1 MALDVTAR
9 YGSEHDFLVTF
20 NPDRQ
25 VDYTKDLTRVFKG
38 SAPSLLVVSEAYG
51 EEIALTWLEVQI
63 YNLSEFAGC
72 RNKITI
78 PQVEETV
85 KLIQQKYG
93 YLNVVEIMLFCQKFK
108 ACEYGNFYG
117 SVDPMLILGA
127 LKDFVVERNRR
138 LAEYEREE
146 IEQKKS
152 REETKL
158 NELKDL
164 FRKRYPSAFKND
176 EELGFSDFNW
186 GCLYELTQEEWDK
199 VVPWLLA
206 KNLPKGQA
214 RYEYFRNVVEEVV
227 RKRKI

>member
-1 MALDVTAR
+1 MALEVISR

-25 VDYTKDLTRVFKG
+25 VEYTTDLRRVYKG
-38 SAPSLLVVSEAYG
+38 SAPTLNVVREAYG
-51 EEIALTWLEVQI
+51 EDITLSWLEVQI

-85 KLIQQKYG
+85 KMIQQKFG
-93 YLNVVEIMLFCQKFK
+93 YLNVAEVMLFCQKFK

-127 LKDFVVERNRR
+127 MRDFVAERNQR
-138 LAEYEREE
+138 LAEFERAEE
-146 IEQKKS
+146 DEKKA
-152 REETKL
+152 REDVNISQLRE
-158 NELKDL
+158 L
-164 FRKRYPSAFKND
+164 FRQRYPKAFEND
-176 EELGFSDFNW
+176 DELGFSDFHW
-186 GCLYELTQEEWDK
+186 GWLYMLTKEEWDK

-206 KNLPKGQA
+206 KQLKKGHA
-214 RYEYFRNVVEEVV
+214 RYEYFREIVAKVLT
-227 RKRKI
+227 KRKK

>member
-1 MALDVTAR
+1 MALDVVSR

-25 VDYTKDLTRVFKG
+25 TDYTKDLVRVFKG
-38 SAPSLLVVSEAYG
+38 SAPSIHLVSEAYG
-51 EEIALTWLEVQI
+51 EEIALSWLEVQI

-85 KLIQQKYG
+85 KMIQQEFG
-93 YLNVVEIMLFCQKFK
+93 YLNVAEIMLFCQKFK

-127 LKDFVVERNRR
+127 LRDFVVERNLK
-138 LAEYEREE
+138 LAELEKRES
-146 IEQKKS
+146 EQKKAQDEA
-152 REETKL
+152 RH

-164 FRKRYPSAFKND
+164 FRQRYALAFEND
-176 EELGFSDFNW
+176 EELGFSDFHW
-186 GCLYELTQEEWDK
+186 GNLYRLTQEEWDK

-206 KNLPKGQA
+206 KKLPKGSS
-214 RYEYFRNVVEEVV
+214 RYDYFRKIVAKVIE
-227 RKRKI
+227 KRKI